1 MAEAA
6 PGAAR
11 APTPPRGS
19 PASLPHPPRAPPA
32 RPSPTHRLHGR
43 GHIVV
48 ALRLLGQAGSLQQ
61 LLSVPHGRFRGGCRA
76 GHSAPLGGRE
86 RETGGGLRAAPRNAL
101 PGASRGV
108 ERGGDRSAAAAS
120 RPAARS
126 LRLPLSDRWA
136 SPQPRRVGASRSRS
150 GSRARA
156 GRVPSQAA
164 ACEQPRSARLGAS
177 RCRCCRR
184 LRLRAGKATRG
195 RSRGGLQGR
204 GGGRR
209 LPRVLFLGDV
219 TCYK

>member
-136 SPQPRRVGASRSRS
+136 SPQPRRVGS

-156 GRVPSQAA
+156 GRVPLQAA